1 MTASL
6 RVLHLIPSLR
16 GGGAERQCCLLARE
30 QALSGLEVH
39 VGLIA
44 DGPYLRLLEESGVTI
59 HRLRA
64 SSNHDPLLLV
74 RLVRLIR
81 SLQPDVLQTWI
92 LQMDVLGGVAAMLC
106 RVPWIMTER
115 ASEPHYRASLKG
127 WIRRRLGH
135 HADAVVSNSVRG
147 GRYWQ
152 RAGASQQGR
161 YVIPNGVPL
170 DDIAPAPAV
179 RVAGLP
185 ENTSVIL
192 FAGRLVDQKNLLVM
206 LDGIERVLATT
217 PAHAV
222 ICGEGPAYDRVLK
235 ETRRPGLEGRV
246 HLVGF
251 REDFWGLLKT
261 ASVFI
266 SVSLYE
272 GRPNTILE
280 AMAAGCPLVVSDI
293 PEHREFLDA
302 DVAWLVDP
310 DDPEPI
316 GTALRQAL
324 TDRHAAQERAGRAR
338 IRAEGFSLKTCR
350 VHYDAVYCDVLK
362 HRGKL

>member
-1 MTASL
+1 LTASR

-30 QALSGLEVH
+30 QELSGHEVH

-44 DGPYLRLLEESGVTI
+44 DGPYLPLLEDNAVTI

-127 WIRRRLGH
+127 WSRRRLGH

-147 GRYWQ
+147 GRYWEG
-152 RAGASQQGR
+152 AGASQQGR

-170 DDIAPAPAV
+170 DDIAAAPAV

-185 ENTSVIL
+185 EHTPIIL

-206 LDGIERVLATT
+206 LDGIELVLATT
-217 PAHAV
+217 SAHAV
-222 ICGEGPAYDRVLK
+222 ICGEGPEYDRVLK

-261 ASVFI
+261 ASLFI

-310 DDPEPI
+310 ADPAPI

-324 TDRHAAQERAGRAR
+324 TDRHAAQERAARAR

-350 VHYDAVYCDVLK
+350 AHYDAVYCDVLRR
-362 HRGKL
+362 RGKL